1 MLERAAIAAAPSRL
15 ALLLGAALT
24 CVLALVPVIRAPAP
38 AASPCP
44 MMGSSDH
51 ARERIETRTR
61 ELNPRYFARS
71 RFADPMLAR

>member
-1 MLERAAIAAAPSRL
+1 MLDRTAIAEAPSRMT
-15 ALLLGAALT
+15 LLVSAVLIG
-24 CVLALVPVIRAPAP
+24 VLALVPIVREPVSVAN
-38 AASPCP
+38 PCS
-44 MMGSSDH
+44 MMEPSDH

>member
-1 MLERAAIAAAPSRL
+1 MLDRAAIAGAPSRI
-15 ALLLGAALT
+15 ALLVGAVLIG
-24 CVLALVPVIRAPAP
+24 VLAIVPIVREPAP
-38 AASPCP
+38 VANPCS
-44 MMGSSDH
+44 MMQSSDH